1 MAVDSQGR
9 NVVELLDLPNEVLEL
24 IYHHLPIED
33 VQLRLA
39 LVCKRLLKISRTCGM
54 VKNYSY
60 EISLW
65 CLRVKDVEVEKECL
79 RYLAMIESLLNYHP
93 ACLLDLTIIY
103 NTERYFS
110 FAWEKLKQYSRSSI
124 NKLTLR
130 FGGGS
135 FDSSL
140 QIIAEDQITFDALK
154 KLEIDTGN
162 FPTETSRNMMQE
174 RKPQFYS
181 NFSNLTHLNVSSNYR
196 NEFDIVSFIND
207 ICIKSPKLQKLS
219 CHSYVISYYSFDMI
233 GTILKLDSDPIWSQQ
248 QFEKLTE
255 LEILI
260 DCEVDIDLI
269 EAKKKENRVLENLH
283 HYFMKKC
290 TKIGSKIDYEVTETD
305 EIGDLGINRVSFTFS
320 NKNNTFQQIKRRST
334 CPANGCP
341 SCYYGQI
348 RHNF

>member
-24 IYHHLPIED
+24 IFHHLPIED

-39 LVCKRLLKISRTCGM
+39 LICKRLLKISRTCGM
-54 VKNYSY
+54 VKKYSY

-110 FAWEKLKQYSRSSI
+110 FAWEKLKQYRSSI

-174 RKPQFYS
+174 RKPQFYF
-181 NFSNLTHLNVSSNYR
+181 NFSNLTHLNVSSNHR
-196 NEFDIVSFIND
+196 NQFDIVSFIND
-207 ICIKSPKLQKLS
+207 ICIKSPKLQNLS

-233 GTILKLDSDPIWSQQ
+233 GTILKLDSEPIWSQQ
-248 QFEKLTE
+248 QFEKLNE

-290 TKIGSKIDYEVTETD
+290 PKIGSKIDYEVTETD
-305 EIGDLGINRVSFTFS
+305 EVGDLGISRVSFTFC
-320 NKNNTFQQIKRRST
+320 NKNNTFQQIRSRST
-334 CPANGCP
+334 CPDNGCP
-341 SCYYGQI
+341 KCIYGKI